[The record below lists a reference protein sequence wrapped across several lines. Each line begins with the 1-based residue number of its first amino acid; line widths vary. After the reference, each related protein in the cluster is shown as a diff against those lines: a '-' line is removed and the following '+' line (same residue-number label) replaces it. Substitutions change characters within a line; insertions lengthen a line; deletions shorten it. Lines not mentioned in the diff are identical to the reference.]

1 LSGSDIIVD
10 TSFDGQDFCV
20 DKNWAIYKREDGLC
34 NADVDDEDCTHYYDC
49 INGDS
54 CTESLSNRNPRAD
67 CVPTASKKCAAGY
80 YLVDGSTLSTNT
92 GTLWECFS
100 DDFCQDKG
108 SAHPIGFLVNS
119 GSAVATTKYIQCT
132 GTTGS
137 CTIASIGDECVEG
150 TSAGK
155 ATYGQLYTE
164 NSGTSYQLCLYDGG
178 KKSITIGASK
188 KYLIEKK
195 ADNMLGFTQDSN
207 EATKYVVLEVDA
219 SQNIL
224 PVASTAAGYYSTAS
238 ATYEVVT
245 EPENSV
251 TLYSCAAD
259 TNGLQCG
266 QVTSNKPIGYLK
278 NQAGTGSATYIYCPK
293 SGTCDAI
300 AVTGTSCEN
309 TDATGS
315 LHSTNKFCVY
325 DSGDKSIELTTG
337 ANEGLYFVSAAMNLF
352 ELANKDDSF
361 IVVKLDEQGNLTVV
375 KESTP
380 VRYRYTL
387 ASDAKNKIH
396 TRAQAK
402 AETEAGQI
410 CGSGG
415 VKKEFIMIQW
425 SSSDI
430 DNDKKYVDYYIAKP
444 TSE

>member
-1 LSGSDIIVD
+1 
-10 TSFDGQDFCV
+10 
-20 DKNWAIYKREDGLC
+20 
-34 NADVDDEDCTHYYDC
+34 
-49 INGDS
+49 
-54 CTESLSNRNPRAD
+54 
-67 CVPTASKKCAAGY
+67 
-80 YLVDGSTLSTNT
+80 
-92 GTLWECFS
+92 
-100 DDFCQDKG
+100 
-108 SAHPIGFLVNS
+108 
-119 GSAVATTKYIQCT
+119 
-132 GTTGS
+132 
-137 CTIASIGDECVEG
+137 
-150 TSAGK
+150 
-155 ATYGQLYTE
+155 
-164 NSGTSYQLCLYDGG
+164 
-178 KKSITIGASK
+178 
-188 KYLIEKK
+188 
-195 ADNMLGFTQDSN
+195 MLGFTQDSN